1 MSHTP
6 TRRNEP
12 RRLTPRKALA
22 AQLLAAGWSQLEAA
36 VMVGTSPRSIRRWL
50 HEDDEFQ
57 KAYVLEGRIL
67 SGQARARIRAVQGN
81 AIDTVIELLTGSSPA
96 LRLSAAKVLLANAR
110 DIDVD
115 ELELRIDSAERSLSR
130 EKGDD

>member
-1 MSHTP
+1 
-6 TRRNEP
+6 
-12 RRLTPRKALA
+12 LTPRKALA

-57 KAYVLEGRIL
+57 KAYVLESRIL